1 MIEQLNSIFA
11 SIHKFLFPMKDVL
24 FYVALAFSMVV
35 LFYYEFMNPKKLIQK
50 KRIRNAFLFTGLAII
65 MLSYS
70 VLLNYQEPEFLT
82 SLYIFI
88 PLCTIL
94 PAGAVV
100 GSMWIAFFFNLKTK
114 RDNRT

>member
-1 MIEQLNSIFA
+1 MIEQINSMFV
-11 SIHKFLFPMKDVL
+11 SIHKLLFPMKDIL
-24 FYVALAFSMVV
+24 FYGAFTFSIIV

-50 KRIRNAFLFTGLAII
+50 KRIRNAFLFTGLAIT

-94 PAGAVV
+94 PTVV
-100 GSMWIAFFFNLKTK
+100 LVGCMWIAFNLNLKSI
-114 RDNRT
+114 RGNRA